1 MTFGFLAAMDAF
13 DNGVGPSGG
22 LRTLSKGPAEGQ
34 GKLRPFCGSYGS
46 LPVKLATLAAVL
58 ALAGCSGRGDKACDT
73 PSTLPVPRFVSLKFG
88 EVYARK
94 GPGEDHRI
102 LWVWRSKGMPL
113 EIVAETSDWRRVRG
127 PDGVA
132 AWAHKRGLDG
142 RLTVMRIKPG
152 RLPMLAAPRPG
163 ARVVAL
169 LEPNG
174 VAILDK
180 SQGDWRRIK
189 ASGET
194 GWVPAGEVW
203 GAGGPT
209 PCRPRED

>member
-1 MTFGFLAAMDAF
+1 MDAF
-13 DNGVGPSGG
+13 DKGDDPLGGPG
-22 LRTLSKGPAEGQ
+22 TLSKGPAGGQ
-34 GKLRPFCGSYGS
+34 GKLRALRAPEAS
-46 LPVKLATLAAVL
+46 LPVKLAVLVTVL
-58 ALAGCSGRGDKACDT
+58 ALGGCGGRGEQVCDT
-73 PSTLPVPRFVSLKFG
+73 PSNLPVPRFVSLKFG

-113 EIVAETSDWRRVRG
+113 EVVAETSDWRRVRG

-132 AWAHKRGLDG
+132 AWAHKRGIDG

-152 RLPMLAAPRPG
+152 PLAMLAAPKAD
-163 ARVVAL
+163 ARVVAYL
-169 LEPNG
+169 APNA
-174 VAILDK
+174 VAVLDR
-180 SQGDWRRIK
+180 SEGSWRRIK
-189 ASGET
+189 ASGRT
-194 GWVPAGEVW
+194 GWAPASELW

>member
-1 MTFGFLAAMDAF
+1 MRA
-13 DNGVGPSGG
+13 
-22 LRTLSKGPAEGQ
+22 
-34 GKLRPFCGSYGS
+34 SYGG
-46 LPVKLATLAAVL
+46 LPVKFAALAVVL
-58 ALAGCSGRGDKACDT
+58 VLAGCAGRGQKVCDT

-113 EIVAETSDWRRVRG
+113 EVVAETSDWRRVRG
-127 PDGVA
+127 PDGVP

-142 RLTVMRIKPG
+142 RLTVMRVKPG
-152 RLPMLAAPRPG
+152 RIPMRASPKADG
-163 ARVVAL
+163 RVVAWL
-169 LEPNG
+169 LPSA
-174 VAILDK
+174 VAGLER
-180 SQGDWRRIK
+180 SEGGWRLIK

-194 GWVPAGEVW
+194 GWVPAAEVW

>member
-1 MTFGFLAAMDAF
+1 MTQDW
-13 DNGVGPSGG
+13 
-22 LRTLSKGPAEGQ
+22 T
-34 GKLRPFCGSYGS
+34 
-46 LPVKLATLAAVL
+46 LPVKLAALTAVL
-58 ALAGCSGRGDKACDT
+58 ALAACGGRGAPVCDT

-113 EIVAETSDWRRVRG
+113 EVVAETSDWRKVRG

-132 AWAHKRGLDG
+132 AWAHKRGTDG
-142 RLTVMRIKPG
+142 RLTVMRVKPG
-152 RLPMLAAPRPG
+152 QLSMRAAPRAD
-163 ARVVAL
+163 ARVVAYL
-169 LEPNG
+169 APNAIATLE
-174 VAILDK
+174 K
-180 SQGDWRRIK
+180 SEGAWRRIK

-194 GWVPAGEVW
+194 GWVPAAEVW

>member
-1 MTFGFLAAMDAF
+1 MRA
-13 DNGVGPSGG
+13 
-22 LRTLSKGPAEGQ
+22 
-34 GKLRPFCGSYGS
+34 SYGG
-46 LPVKLATLAAVL
+46 LPVKFAALAVVL
-58 ALAGCSGRGDKACDT
+58 VLAGCAGRGQKVCDT

-113 EIVAETSDWRRVRG
+113 EVVAETSDWRRVRG
-127 PDGVA
+127 PDGVE

-142 RLTVMRIKPG
+142 KLTVMRVKPG
-152 RLPMLAAPRPG
+152 RLPMRAAPKAD
-163 ARVVAL
+163 ARVVAFL
-169 LEPNG
+169 APNA
-174 VAILDK
+174 VAALDK
-180 SQGDWRRIK
+180 SEDGWRRIK

-194 GWVPAGEVW
+194 GWAPAAEVW

>member
-1 MTFGFLAAMDAF
+1 MPGKFAAFGVA
-13 DNGVGPSGG
+13 
-22 LRTLSKGPAEGQ
+22 
-34 GKLRPFCGSYGS
+34 
-46 LPVKLATLAAVL
+46 L
-58 ALAGCSGRGDKACDT
+58 ALAGCGGGGAQVCDT

-102 LWVWRSKGMPL
+102 LWVWRSRGMPL
-113 EIVAETSDWRRVRG
+113 EVVAETSDWRRVRG
-127 PDGVA
+127 PDGSE

-142 RLTVMRIKPG
+142 RLTVMRVKPG
-152 RLPMLAAPRPG
+152 PVGMLVSPKAG
-163 ARVVAL
+163 ARVVAWL
-169 LEPNG
+169 APNG
-174 VAILDK
+174 VATLDK
-180 SQGDWRRIK
+180 SEGDWRRVK

-194 GWVPAGEVW
+194 GWVPAGELW